1 MSVRQQIIDKLD
13 TNFNLISIAENYSF
27 DIDGHVY
34 EWRDLPL
41 KDEELPAIIYRD
53 VFDNIS
59 DVDEQEH
66 ELTVEVALFAV
77 GTASPAAVRS
87 MIADILTNFKLIIHE
102 DFVTGARHI
111 NNEMEVEHL
120 KKRYAA
126 AVLTFTVTFYTEIW
140 GT

>member
-1 MSVRQQIIDKLD
+1 MSIRQQIIDKLD
-13 TNFNLISIAENYSF
+13 TNFNLISIAEGYSF

-53 VFDNIS
+53 PFDGTS
-59 DVDEQEH
+59 DEDEQEH
-66 ELTVEVALFAV
+66 ELTVEVVLFAV
-77 GTASPAAVRS
+77 GTASPTVVRV
-87 MIADILTNFKLIIHE
+87 MIADILTNFKLITQE

-111 NNEMEVEHL
+111 NNEMDVEHI

-126 AVLTFTVTFYTEIW
+126 AVLTFTINYYTEIW

>member
-34 EWRDLPL
+34 EWRDLAL
-41 KDEELPAIIYRD
+41 NDNELPAIIYRD
-53 VFDNIS
+53 VFDGTS
-59 DVDEQEH
+59 DEDEQEH
-66 ELTVEVALFAV
+66 ELTVEVVLFAV
-77 GTASPAAVRS
+77 GTASPAAVRA
-87 MIADILTNFKLIIHE
+87 MIVDILTNFKLIMQE
-102 DFVTGARHI
+102 NFVSGARHI
-111 NNEMEVEHL
+111 NNEMDVEHI

-126 AVLTFTVTFYTEIW
+126 AVLTFTVTYYTEIW